1 VAGDEAKAAVTTRL
15 PSRPGS
21 IPFIEVA
28 RSVAPL
34 IVLWVHVGIANG
46 YNVLPYAAIIKGLRL
61 LDNGAH
67 VGVLLF
73 FLVSGFI
80 ISHVAT
86 LETRREFLV
95 KRIFR
100 IVPMLFFG
108 VTVAYLTSST
118 LLRWGLPPIGQA
130 RSLSDLLFSIF
141 LLDWFFSTP
150 YTLAVTWTLV
160 SEVSF
165 YGLMFIA
172 YRSLAASPVVGTIL
186 LIAIVAVLELLLV
199 LVLGGE
205 VSAVFYFMQ
214 VEFIFV
220 GRAAYLYF
228 SGRASLLAAL
238 ALAGFAL
245 LTLIGL
251 HTTTA
256 YSRSLLLSEN
266 SVIYSWATTIAI
278 FCLMYKF
285 VTFCPRPLRFLSN
298 ISYSVYLLHFSI
310 GTAVFEVIRAS
321 YGVPTGW
328 AFWAALVATL
338 GCAYLTY
345 RAIELPCQTL
355 GRRILTSQ
363 LRRPALAQ
371 VGGIGS
377 VRAGAPD

>member
-1 VAGDEAKAAVTTRL
+1 VTTRF

-21 IPFIEVA
+21 IAFIEVA

-34 IVLWVHVGIANG
+34 IVLWAHI
-46 YNVLPYAAIIKGLRL
+46 LPYAAIGKRLRL
-61 LDNGAH
+61 LDDGAH

-86 LETRREFLV
+86 LESRREFLV

-108 VTVAYLTSST
+108 VTAAYLISST
-118 LLRWGLPPIGQA
+118 LLRWGLFPIGPA
-130 RSLSDLLFSIF
+130 RSLSDLLFSI
-141 LLDWFFSTP
+141 LLMDWFFSTP
-150 YTLAVTWTLV
+150 YTLSVTWTLV

-186 LIAIVAVLELLLV
+186 LIAIAAALELLLV
-199 LVLGGE
+199 LALGGQ
-205 VSAVFYFMQ
+205 VSGVFYVMQ

-228 SGRASLLAAL
+228 SGRASLVAAL

-245 LTLIGL
+245 LILTGL
-251 HTTTA
+251 YMTTA
-256 YSRSLLLSEN
+256 YSRSLLLSDN
-266 SVIYSWATTIAI
+266 SVIYSWVAAIAI
-278 FCLMYKF
+278 FCLLSKF
-285 VTFCPRPLRFLSN
+285 ITFCPRPLRFLSN
-298 ISYSVYLLHFSI
+298 ISYSIYLLHYSVGI
-310 GTAVFEVIRAS
+310 AVFQVVRAS

-328 AFWAALVATL
+328 AFWAALLATL
-338 GCAYLTY
+338 GCSYLTY
-345 RAIELPCQTL
+345 SAIELPCQKL
-355 GRRILTSQ
+355 GRKILTSQ
-363 LRRPALAQ
+363 LRRPVLARAEG
-371 VGGIGS
+371 VVS
-377 VRAGAPD
+377 ARAGAPD